1 MININSDFKILT
13 KIVNG
18 DGQVLSPLS
27 IDFEFVYT
35 DISNKSIKYIISN
48 KKGTQKNCKSLND
61 NLILIFQNHGFRN
74 FKIKETRHFY
84 IPDSDMQDTFY
95 DLYYDNIIDF
105 KTLSDKAIKVN
116 KNWILQPRDQ
126 DIIVPYYKGEPG
138 KSAYQYAKEGGYEG
152 DEERFYKDLAVN
164 VNSIDYIN
172 SKYLIIPYSF
182 VSLEGSPSNEEILLA
197 LGMNIDQ
204 LKKMILN
211 IKEGSYESCFIKGD
225 NKTFA
230 FNYSLTF
237 NSNTS
242 WTLKIEYREENIV
255 NKRTLERQQDVL
267 IYRAINSPMAT
278 TSFVLQSF
286 YTKQEVDKEFS
297 FKVDKEAGKGLS
309 SNDYTTAEK
318 QEVAKIANKVDKV
331 VGKGLSTNDYTDDDM
346 QDVGEMR
353 INLTKPGASGK
364 GFYNIWNTFCKS
376 AKALKLVVTKA
387 KSLVSGEL
395 TLVDDT
401 KIPVV
406 IEQDLSID
414 DNLYTNAEKQ
424 KLSSLNNYDDTS
436 LRNSLEGK
444 ASKIDV
450 YTKSETDAKFA
461 TLEALNNLIA
471 RVTALEAKP

>member
-48 KKGTQKNCKSLND
+48 KKGTQKNCKSLDD
-61 NLILIFQNHGFRN
+61 NLILIFENHGFRN

-172 SKYLIIPYSF
+172 SKYLIILYSF

-211 IKEGSYESCFIKGD
+211 IKEGSYESCFIKEII
-225 NKTFA
+225 KH
-230 FNYSLTF
+230 L
-237 NSNTS
+237 
-242 WTLKIEYREENIV
+242 L
-255 NKRTLERQQDVL
+255 L
-267 IYRAINSPMAT
+267 II
-278 TSFVLQSF
+278 L
-286 YTKQEVDKEFS
+286 
-297 FKVDKEAGKGLS
+297 
-309 SNDYTTAEK
+309 
-318 QEVAKIANKVDKV
+318 
-331 VGKGLSTNDYTDDDM
+331 
-346 QDVGEMR
+346 
-353 INLTKPGASGK
+353 
-364 GFYNIWNTFCKS
+364 
-376 AKALKLVVTKA
+376 
-387 KSLVSGEL
+387 
-395 TLVDDT
+395 
-401 KIPVV
+401 
-406 IEQDLSID
+406 
-414 DNLYTNAEKQ
+414 
-424 KLSSLNNYDDTS
+424 
-436 LRNSLEGK
+436 
-444 ASKIDV
+444 
-450 YTKSETDAKFA
+450 
-461 TLEALNNLIA
+461 
-471 RVTALEAKP
+471 

>member
-1 MININSDFKILT
+1 M
-13 KIVNG
+13 
-18 DGQVLSPLS
+18 
-27 IDFEFVYT
+27 
-35 DISNKSIKYIISN
+35 NKA
-48 KKGTQKNCKSLND
+48 
-61 NLILIFQNHGFRN
+61 RN
-74 FKIKETRHFY
+74 
-84 IPDSDMQDTFY
+84 
-95 DLYYDNIIDF
+95 
-105 KTLSDKAIKVN
+105 
-116 KNWILQPRDQ
+116 
-126 DIIVPYYKGEPG
+126 
-138 KSAYQYAKEGGYEG
+138 
-152 DEERFYKDLAVN
+152 
-164 VNSIDYIN
+164 
-172 SKYLIIPYSF
+172 
-182 VSLEGSPSNEEILLA
+182 
-197 LGMNIDQ
+197 
-204 LKKMILN
+204 
-211 IKEGSYESCFIKGD
+211 
-225 NKTFA
+225 
-230 FNYSLTF
+230 FNYSLVF

-242 WTLKIEYREENIV
+242 WTLNIEYREENIV

-353 INLTKPGASGK
+353 TNLTKPGASGK

>member
-48 KKGTQKNCKSLND
+48 KKGTQKNCKSLDD

-152 DEERFYKDLAVN
+152 DEEKFYKDLAVN

-197 LGMNIDQ
+197 LGMSIDQ

-255 NKRTLERQQDVL
+255 NKRTLQLSQDTL
-267 IYRAINSPMAT
+267 IYNANNIPLST
-278 TSFVLQSF
+278 TMFSIQNF
-286 YTKQEVDKEFS
+286 YTKPEIDKSLE
-297 FKVDKEAGKGLS
+297 FKVDKEGGKVLS
-309 SNDYTTAEK
+309 SNDYTNEDK
-318 QEVAKIANKVDKV
+318 QSVGIIKNKQDRLVSRENIKTVNNQSILGSGNIQIEIPKVDLSSYYTKQKVDELLGTKIDKV
-331 VGKGLSTNDYTDDDM
+331 VGKQLSTEDYT
-346 QDVGEMR
+346 
-353 INLTKPGASGK
+353 T
-364 GFYNIWNTFCKS
+364 
-376 AKALKLVVTKA
+376 
-387 KSLVSGEL
+387 
-395 TLVDDT
+395 
-401 KIPVV
+401 
-406 IEQDLSID
+406 
-414 DNLYTNAEKQ
+414 AEKE
-424 KLSSLNNYDDTS
+424 KLAGLKNFNDSV
-436 LRNSLEGK
+436 LRAMIDGK
-444 ASKIDV
+444 ATKIDV
-450 YTKSETDAKFA
+450 YTKSEADAKFA
-461 TLEALNNLIA
+461 TLEALNSLID
-471 RVTALEAKP
+471 RVSALESKP